1 MSLRIP
7 VRIPP
12 TPFRPP
18 GRGTLRMSNVPN
30 IADRPGRD
38 TRLLEQ
44 ARDAA
49 IPPLVDAF
57 AVALG
62 RFDDAL
68 FDRAE
73 RAGPS
78 QMAFLDAMREL
89 RRRRD
94 DIIGRF
100 RAQLQR
106 SWKAFDAGQPV
117 PSERVFLESAADTLS
132 LVSEQELESRLA
144 VRNFASVI
152 MRDCKPVLARL
163 DRRLGW
169 IAGDIALDADLN
181 PIGPEHI
188 GVAVHQAFAACD
200 LAPDV
205 RLVVVKL
212 CERDFVPAIA
222 RIYAALDQRLM
233 QVGVMPELPARRAP
247 APASAAAAEQ
257 ELDGVA
263 DGGSDGEEPGAP
275 AWAAR
280 FLNRMAGVSR
290 GLQASQPGPVPSGFG
305 DVPPGY
311 ASGPGAQ
318 GVLLEALHHLL
329 QESRRGRDAGDAPQA
344 RVADPR
350 QRDLSQREMLSVL
363 SLLQASPSATLR
375 AAIGD
380 TGESLSQRLKNEVL
394 SSATQLGVDP
404 SQARL
409 APVDEDAIDLVGMLF
424 DVMLDE
430 RDLEGRPREL
440 IGRLV
445 VPFVKVALLDRRM
458 FVQKT
463 HPARRLLNV
472 LAEACEGNNGES
484 AAERTLL
491 TKVEEVVD
499 RLVAEFNEN
508 LAIFLTLEEEF
519 RAYLEQHRRRIEIAE
534 RRAAEIQR
542 GQERLEA
549 ARARMTSELD
559 ERLSDRRVP
568 QAIEDFLRQPW
579 AHHVTM
585 TVLREGDE
593 GDGLRESLA
602 LADGLLEELTEAQR
616 HVVGKPWLQAWR
628 AQMLKVFASVGMNQ
642 DAAAGAVDALHDTL
656 QAVAAARPDL
666 ERALPE
672 LPQVVLPKPVM
683 DEESAS
689 IQLVGGADTLDF
701 DHSDADH
708 FRGLPIGTWLDFID
722 KDNKVQAGKLS
733 WVSPISSRLLF
744 VNRRGVR
751 FCVASPE
758 ELAVMVRLG
767 RLRTHQSEDAFDSA
781 MQGVIERLEPTSSA
795 AAPA

>member
-1 MSLRIP
+1 
-7 VRIPP
+7 
-12 TPFRPP
+12 
-18 GRGTLRMSNVPN
+18 MSNVLN

-100 RAQLQR
+100 RGQLQR
-106 SWKAFDAGQPV
+106 SWKALEAGQPL
-117 PSERVFLESAADTLS
+117 PIEQVFLESAEDTLS

-152 MRDCKPVLARL
+152 QRECKPVLARL

-188 GVAVHQAFAACD
+188 GVAVHQAFAGCD

-205 RLVVVKL
+205 RLVVIKL

-247 APASAAAAEQ
+247 APASTAAAATE
-257 ELDGVA
+257 ELDGP
-263 DGGSDGEEPGAP
+263 GDGEEPGAP

-290 GLQASQPGPVPSGFG
+290 GLQASQSAAPPAGFG
-305 DVPPGY
+305 EVPPGY

-329 QESRRGRDAGDAPQA
+329 QESRRGRDAGEAPEPRA
-344 RVADPR
+344 VDPR

-519 RAYLEQHRRRIEIAE
+519 RAFLEQHRRRIEIAE

-549 ARARMTSELD
+549 ARARMTAELD
-559 ERLSDRRVP
+559 ERLGDRRVP

-585 TVLREGDE
+585 TVLREGDD
-593 GDGLRESLA
+593 GPGLRESLA
-602 LADGLLEELTEAQR
+602 LADGILEELTEAQR

-628 AQMLKVFASVGMNQ
+628 AGMLKVFASVGMNQ

-666 ERALPE
+666 EKALPE
-672 LPQVVLPKPVM
+672 LPQVVLPKPVA
-683 DEESAS
+683 DEDTTP

-758 ELAVMVRLG
+758 ELAAMVRLG

-781 MQGVIERLEPTSSA
+781 MQGVIERLEPASPA
-795 AAPA
+795 ATPA

>member
-1 MSLRIP
+1 
-7 VRIPP
+7 
-12 TPFRPP
+12 
-18 GRGTLRMSNVPN
+18 MSNVLN
-30 IADRPGRD
+30 IADRPGRE
-38 TRLLEQ
+38 TRMLDQ
-44 ARDAA
+44 AREAA

-89 RRRRD
+89 RRRRE
-94 DIIGRF
+94 DIIVRF
-100 RAQLQR
+100 RSHLQMA
-106 SWKAFDAGQPV
+106 WKALQDGQPL
-117 PSERVFLESAADTLS
+117 SMESAFTHSAEDALTL
-132 LVSEQELESRLA
+132 VTDQELESRLA
-144 VRNFASVI
+144 VRNLASVI
-152 MRDCKPVLARL
+152 LRDCKPVLTRL

-169 IAGDIALDADLN
+169 LAGQAALEAEYN
-181 PIGPEHI
+181 PVGAEHI
-188 GVAVHQAFAACD
+188 GVAVHQGFAACD
-200 LAPDV
+200 LTPEV
-205 RLVVVKL
+205 RLVVIKL
-212 CERDFVPAIA
+212 CERDLVPAIA
-222 RIYAALDQRLM
+222 RIYAALDQRLAQM
-233 QVGVMPELPARRAP
+233 GVAPEMPTPRRAP
-247 APASAAAAEQ
+247 K
-257 ELDGVA
+257 
-263 DGGSDGEEPGAP
+263 SDATQDIEDLMSGDDPGAP

-280 FLNRMAGVSR
+280 FLNRMAGMNR
-290 GLQASQPGPVPSGFG
+290 GLQATHATPAAGFG

-311 ASGPGAQ
+311 SAAPGTQ

-329 QESRRGRDAGDAPQA
+329 QESRRGRDVPQ
-344 RVADPR
+344 DEPR
-350 QRDLSQREMLSVL
+350 PAHPQRDLSQREMLSVL
-363 SLLQASPSATLR
+363 SLLQATPSATLR

-394 SSATQLGVDP
+394 SSAMQLGVDP
-404 SQARL
+404 STARL

-430 RDLEGRPREL
+430 RDLDGRPREL

-519 RAYLEQHRRRIEIAE
+519 RSFLEQHRRRIEIAE

-549 ARARMTSELD
+549 ARARMNAELD
-559 ERLSDRRVP
+559 ERLADRTVP

-585 TVLREGDE
+585 TVLREGEE
-593 GDGLRESLA
+593 GDGLRESLT
-602 LADGLLEELTEAQR
+602 LADGVLEELTEAQR
-616 HVVGKPWLQAWR
+616 HVIGKPWLQAWR
-628 AQMLKVFASVGMNQ
+628 PALLKVFSSVGMNL

-672 LPQVVLPKPVM
+672 LPQVVLPKPAV
-683 DEESAS
+683 DEETTP
-689 IQLVGGADTLDF
+689 IQLVAGADTLDF

-708 FRGLPIGTWLDFID
+708 FRNLAIGTWLDFID
-722 KDNKVQAGKLS
+722 KDNKVQPGKLS

-758 ELAVMVRLG
+758 ELAAMVRLG

-781 MQGVIERLEPTSSA
+781 MQGVIERLEPVPPT
-795 AAPA
+795 PLT

>member
-1 MSLRIP
+1 
-7 VRIPP
+7 
-12 TPFRPP
+12 
-18 GRGTLRMSNVPN
+18 MSNTSN
-30 IADRPGRD
+30 IANRPGRD
-38 TRLLEQ
+38 ARLLEQ

-49 IPPLVDAF
+49 IPPLVDGF

-89 RRRRD
+89 RRRREE
-94 DIIGRF
+94 IITRF
-100 RAQLQR
+100 RAQLLRAWQ
-106 SWKAFDAGQPV
+106 SLEEGEPLSMEKALTYSID
-117 PSERVFLESAADTLS
+117 ETLT

-144 VRNFASVI
+144 ARNLASVI
-152 MRDCKPVLARL
+152 LRECKSVLLRL

-169 IAGDIALDADLN
+169 IAGNLVLDAEHN

-188 GVAVHQAFAACD
+188 GVAVQHAFATCD
-200 LAPDV
+200 LTTEV
-205 RLVVVKL
+205 RLVVIKL
-212 CERDFVPAIA
+212 CERDLVPGIA
-222 RIYAALDQRLM
+222 RVYEALDQRLA
-233 QVGVMPELPARRAP
+233 QVGVMPEMPARRAQRQ
-247 APASAAAAEQ
+247 APEPSEEAE
-257 ELDGVA
+257 ELDRT
-263 DGGSDGEEPGAP
+263 DETGAP

-280 FLNRMAGVSR
+280 FVNRMAGVSR
-290 GLQASQPGPVPSGFG
+290 GLQATSSPSQMAGFG

-311 ASGPGAQ
+311 SPTPGAQ

-329 QESRRGRDAGDAPQA
+329 QESRRGREPAAEAAPRSAAQS
-344 RVADPR
+344 

-380 TGESLSQRLKNEVL
+380 NGESLAQRLKNEVL

-404 SQARL
+404 STARL

-430 RDLEGRPREL
+430 RDLDGRPREL

-499 RLVAEFNEN
+499 RLTAEFNEN

-519 RAYLEQHRRRIEIAE
+519 RSFLEQHRRRIEIAE

-549 ARARMTSELD
+549 ARTRMNAELEARLGE
-559 ERLSDRRVP
+559 RRVP

-585 TVLREGDE
+585 TVLREGEE
-593 GDGLRESLA
+593 GEGLAEA
-602 LADGLLEELTEAQR
+602 LTVADGLLEELSEAQR
-616 HVVGKPWLQAWR
+616 HIIGKPWLQAWR
-628 AQMLKVFASVGMNQ
+628 PALQKVFSSVGMNQ
-642 DAAAGAVDALHDTL
+642 DAASAAVDALHDTL
-656 QAVAAARPDL
+656 QAVAASRPDL
-666 ERALPE
+666 EKSLPE
-672 LPQVVLPKPVM
+672 LPQVVLPKATV
-683 DEESAS
+683 EEVAMP
-689 IQLVGGADTLDF
+689 IELVAGTDTLEF
-701 DHSDADH
+701 DHTDADH
-708 FRGLPIGTWLDFID
+708 FRKLEIGTWLDFID
-722 KDNKVQAGKLS
+722 KDNKVQPGKLS

-758 ELAVMVRLG
+758 ELAAMVRLG

-781 MQGVIERLEPTSSA
+781 MQGVIDRLEP
-795 AAPA
+795 APATVAAV

>member
-1 MSLRIP
+1 
-7 VRIPP
+7 
-12 TPFRPP
+12 
-18 GRGTLRMSNVPN
+18 MSNVLN

-44 ARDAA
+44 ARDASV
-49 IPPLVDAF
+49 PPLVDAF

-89 RRRRD
+89 RRRRE

-100 RAQLQR
+100 RGQLQR
-106 SWKAFDAGQPV
+106 SWKALEAGQPS
-117 PSERVFLESAADTLS
+117 PAERVFLESADDTLS

-144 VRNFASVI
+144 VRNLASVI
-152 MRDCKPVLARL
+152 QRECKPVLGRL

-169 IAGDIALDADLN
+169 IAGDITLDSDLN

-188 GVAVHQAFAACD
+188 GVAVHQAFVACD

-205 RLVVVKL
+205 RLVVIKL
-212 CERDFVPAIA
+212 CERDLVPAIA
-222 RIYAALDQRLM
+222 RIYGSLDQRLM
-233 QVGVMPELPARRAP
+233 QVGVMPELPARRP
-247 APASAAAAEQ
+247 PAAAASSVGEVAQ
-257 ELDGVA
+257 DLDAAGE
-263 DGGSDGEEPGAP
+263 GEEPGAP

-290 GLQASQPGPVPSGFG
+290 GLQATQAAPAAPGFG
-305 DVPPGY
+305 DVPAAGY
-311 ASGPGAQ
+311 GSAPGAQ

-329 QESRRGRDAGDAPQA
+329 QESRRGRDAAGAPEA
-344 RVADPR
+344 RAVDPR

-519 RAYLEQHRRRIEIAE
+519 RAFLEQHRRRIEIAE

-559 ERLSDRRVP
+559 ERLADRRVP

-602 LADGLLEELTEAQR
+602 LADGVLEELTEAQR

-628 AQMLKVFASVGMNQ
+628 PQMLKVFASVGMNQ

-666 ERALPE
+666 EKALPE
-672 LPQVVLPKPVM
+672 LPQVVLPKPVV
-683 DEESAS
+683 DEETTP
-689 IQLVGGADTLDF
+689 IQLVAGADTLDF

-758 ELAVMVRLG
+758 ELAAMVRLG

-781 MQGVIERLEPTSSA
+781 MQGVIERLEPVPSA

>member
-1 MSLRIP
+1 
-7 VRIPP
+7 
-12 TPFRPP
+12 
-18 GRGTLRMSNVPN
+18 MSNAPN
-30 IADRPGRD
+30 LANRPGRD
-38 TRLLEQ
+38 ARLLEQ

-49 IPPLVDAF
+49 IPPLVDGF

-89 RRRRD
+89 RRRREE
-94 DIIGRF
+94 IIARF
-100 RAQLQR
+100 RAQLLQAWQ
-106 SWKAFDAGQPV
+106 S
-117 PSERVFLESAADTLS
+117 LEDGEPISMENVLAHTREDTLS

-144 VRNFASVI
+144 ARNLASVI
-152 MRDCKPVLARL
+152 LRECKPVLLRL

-169 IAGDIALDADLN
+169 IAGNLVLDAEHS

-188 GVAVHQAFAACD
+188 GVAVQQAFATCD
-200 LAPDV
+200 LASEV
-205 RLVVVKL
+205 RLVVIKL
-212 CERDFVPAIA
+212 CERDFVPGIA
-222 RIYAALDQRLM
+222 RVYEALDQRLA
-233 QVGVMPELPARRAP
+233 QAGVMPEMPARRAQRQP
-247 APASAAAAEQ
+247 AQAPLEEEAD
-257 ELDGVA
+257 ELDQA
-263 DGGSDGEEPGAP
+263 DELGAP

-280 FLNRMAGVSR
+280 FVNRMAGVSR
-290 GLQASQPGPVPSGFG
+290 GLQATSGGPPQMAGFG

-311 ASGPGAQ
+311 SPAPGAQ

-329 QESRRGRDAGDAPQA
+329 QESRRGREPAPEEA
-344 RVADPR
+344 PR
-350 QRDLSQREMLSVL
+350 PAAHGQRDLSQREMLSVL

-380 TGESLSQRLKNEVL
+380 NGESLAQRLKNEVL
-394 SSATQLGVDP
+394 SNATQLGVDP
-404 SQARL
+404 STARL

-519 RAYLEQHRRRIEIAE
+519 RAFLDQHRRRIEIAE

-549 ARARMTSELD
+549 ARARMNAELD
-559 ERLSDRRVP
+559 ARLADRRVP

-585 TVLREGDE
+585 TVLREGE
-593 GDGLRESLA
+593 DGGGLA
-602 LADGLLEELTEAQR
+602 EALLVADGLLEELSEAQR
-616 HVVGKPWLQAWR
+616 HIVGKPWLQAWR
-628 AQMLKVFASVGMNQ
+628 PELQKVFSSVGMNQ
-642 DAAAGAVDALHDTL
+642 DAASAAVDALHDTL
-656 QAVAAARPDL
+656 QAVAASRPDL
-666 ERALPE
+666 EKALPE
-672 LPQVVLPKPVM
+672 LPQVVLPKPAV
-683 DEESAS
+683 EEAS
-689 IQLVGGADTLDF
+689 MPMQLVAGTDTLEF
-701 DHSDADH
+701 DHTDADH
-708 FRGLPIGTWLDFID
+708 FRKLEIGTWLDFID
-722 KDNKVQAGKLS
+722 KDNKVQPGKLS

-758 ELAVMVRLG
+758 ELAAMVRLG

-781 MQGVIERLEPTSSA
+781 MQGVIDRLEPA
-795 AAPA
+795 AAPAARV

>member
-1 MSLRIP
+1 MSSAFS
-7 VRIPP
+7 
-12 TPFRPP
+12 T
-18 GRGTLRMSNVPN
+18 
-30 IADRPGRD
+30 AERPGRD
-38 TRLLEQ
+38 PRLLDQ
-44 ARDAA
+44 AKQTAL
-49 IPPLVDAF
+49 PPLVDTF
-57 AVALG
+57 AVVLG

-89 RRRRD
+89 RRRREE
-94 DIIGRF
+94 ITARF
-100 RAQLQR
+100 RGHLVKAWRSMEAGEPLSVEQAFAQDHQ
-106 SWKAFDAGQPV
+106 DA
-117 PSERVFLESAADTLS
+117 LT
-132 LVSEQELESRLA
+132 LVSDQELESRLA
-144 VRNFASVI
+144 ARNLASVV
-152 MRDCKPVLARL
+152 MREWKPVLSRL
-163 DRRLGW
+163 DRRLGR
-169 IAGDIALDADLN
+169 IAGNLPLDSDYN
-181 PIGPEHI
+181 PIGSEHI
-188 GVAVHQAFAACD
+188 GVAIHEAFATCD
-200 LAPDV
+200 LTLEV
-205 RLVVVKL
+205 RLVVIKL
-212 CERDFVPAIA
+212 CERDLVPALG
-222 RIYAALDQRLM
+222 RIYETLDQRLA
-233 QVGVMPELPARRAP
+233 QAGVMPEIQAARKRDTP
-247 APASAAAAEQ
+247 APQPQDDELTPEEAAN
-257 ELDGVA
+257 
-263 DGGSDGEEPGAP
+263 AP

-280 FLNRMAGVSR
+280 FVNRMAGVNR
-290 GLQASQPGPVPSGFG
+290 AIQASTGQRQEPQGFDG
-305 DVPPGY
+305 PPGY
-311 ASGPGAQ
+311 AAGPGAQ

-329 QESRRGRDAGDAPQA
+329 QESRSGREQQA
-344 RVADPR
+344 AQQHAAQQQVTQQHV

-363 SLLQASPSATLR
+363 SLLQATPSATLR

-380 TGESLSQRLKNEVL
+380 TGESLAQRLKSEVL

-404 SQARL
+404 STARL

-430 RDLEGRPREL
+430 RALEGRPREL

-472 LAEACEGNNGES
+472 LAEAVEGNNGES

-519 RAYLEQHRRRIEIAE
+519 RSFLEQHRRRIEIAE

-549 ARARMTSELD
+549 ARIRMTAELD
-559 ERLSDRRVP
+559 VRLENRHIP
-568 QAIEDFLRQPW
+568 QAISDFLRQPW

-585 TVLREGDE
+585 TLLREGDDGE
-593 GDGLRESLA
+593 GLREALA
-602 LADGLLEELTEAQR
+602 VADGLLEELAEAQR
-616 HVVGKPWLQAWR
+616 QIIGKPWLQAWR
-628 AQMLKVFASVGMNQ
+628 PALQQVFASVGMNA
-642 DAAAGAVDALHDTL
+642 DAASGAVDALHDTL
-656 QAVAAARPDL
+656 QAVAASRPDL
-666 ERALPE
+666 EKPLPE
-672 LPQVVLPKPVM
+672 LPQVILPKPTA
-683 DEESAS
+683 EEDSAG
-689 IQLVGGADTLDF
+689 IQLVGGIDTLDF

-708 FRGLPIGTWLDFID
+708 FRKLEIGTWLDFID

-758 ELAVMVRLG
+758 ELAAMVRMG
-767 RLRTHQSEDAFDSA
+767 RLRTHHAEDAFDAA
-781 MQGVIERLEPTSSA
+781 MQGVIDRLEPSKTSKT
-795 AAPA
+795 AAPV

>member
-1 MSLRIP
+1 
-7 VRIPP
+7 
-12 TPFRPP
+12 
-18 GRGTLRMSNVPN
+18 MSNVLN
-30 IADRPGRD
+30 IADRPGRE
-38 TRLLEQ
+38 TRMLDQ
-44 ARDAA
+44 AREAA

-89 RRRRD
+89 RRRRE
-94 DIIGRF
+94 DIIVRF
-100 RAQLQR
+100 RTHLQLA
-106 SWKAFDAGQPV
+106 WKALQDGQPL
-117 PSERVFLESAADTLS
+117 SMEDAFAQSGENALTLMTD
-132 LVSEQELESRLA
+132 QELESRLA
-144 VRNFASVI
+144 VRNLASVI
-152 MRDCKPVLARL
+152 LRDCKPVLIRL
-163 DRRLGW
+163 DRRLGYL
-169 IAGDIALDADLN
+169 AGQSTLEPEFN
-181 PIGPEHI
+181 PVGPEHI
-188 GVAVHQAFAACD
+188 GVAVHQGFAACD
-200 LAPDV
+200 LTAEV
-205 RLVVVKL
+205 RLVVIKL
-212 CERDFVPAIA
+212 CERDLVPAIA
-222 RIYAALDQRLM
+222 RVYTALDQRLAQM
-233 QVGVMPELPARRAP
+233 GVMADLPEPPARRAP
-247 APASAAAAEQ
+247 KPDVAQ
-257 ELDGVA
+257 ELEDLM
-263 DGGSDGEEPGAP
+263 GSEEPGAP

-280 FLNRMAGVSR
+280 FLNRMAGVNR
-290 GLQASQPGPVPSGFG
+290 GLQATHAAPAPAVGFG

-311 ASGPGAQ
+311 STAPGTQ

-329 QESRRGRDAGDAPQA
+329 QESRRGRDVSQEPS
-344 RVADPR
+344 RPSHP

-363 SLLQASPSATLR
+363 SLLQATPSATLR

-394 SSATQLGVDP
+394 SSAMQLGVDP
-404 SQARL
+404 STARL

-430 RDLEGRPREL
+430 RDLDGRPREL

-519 RAYLEQHRRRIEIAE
+519 RSFLEQHRRRIEIAE

-549 ARARMTSELD
+549 ARARMNGELD
-559 ERLSDRRVP
+559 ERLADRTVP

-585 TVLREGDE
+585 TVLREGEE
-593 GDGLRESLA
+593 GEGLRESLA
-602 LADGLLEELTEAQR
+602 LADGVLEELTEAQR
-616 HVVGKPWLQAWR
+616 HVIGKPWLQAWR
-628 AQMLKVFASVGMNQ
+628 PGLLKVFSSVGMNL
-642 DAAAGAVDALHDTL
+642 DAAGSAVDALHDTL

-666 ERALPE
+666 EKALPE
-672 LPQVVLPKPVM
+672 LPQVVLPKPAV
-683 DEESAS
+683 DEETTP
-689 IQLVGGADTLDF
+689 IQLVAGADTLDF

-708 FRGLPIGTWLDFID
+708 FRGLAIGTWLDFID
-722 KDNKVQAGKLS
+722 KDNKVQPGKLS

-758 ELAVMVRLG
+758 ELAAMVRLG

-781 MQGVIERLEPTSSA
+781 MQGVIERLEPVPPVT
-795 AAPA
+795 PTPLT

>member
-1 MSLRIP
+1 
-7 VRIPP
+7 
-12 TPFRPP
+12 
-18 GRGTLRMSNVPN
+18 MSNVLN

-89 RRRRD
+89 RRRRE

-106 SWKAFDAGQPV
+106 SWKALEAGQPLPV
-117 PSERVFLESAADTLS
+117 ERVFLESADDTLS

-144 VRNFASVI
+144 VRNFAGVI
-152 MRDCKPVLARL
+152 LRDCKPVLVRL

-188 GVAVHQAFAACD
+188 GVAVHQAFAGCD

-205 RLVVVKL
+205 RLVVIKL

-247 APASAAAAEQ
+247 AAASVPASDAAQDPDA
-257 ELDGVA
+257 G
-263 DGGSDGEEPGAP
+263 GEEEAGAP

-280 FLNRMAGVSR
+280 FINRMAGVSR
-290 GLQASQPGPVPSGFG
+290 GLQASQQAAPAAGGFG
-305 DVPPGY
+305 DDMPPGY

-329 QESRRGRDAGDAPQA
+329 QESRRGREDGNPPDARP
-344 RVADPR
+344 ADPR

-549 ARARMTSELD
+549 ARARMNAELD
-559 ERLSDRRVP
+559 ERLGERRVP

-593 GDGLRESLA
+593 GTGLRESLA

-628 AQMLKVFASVGMNQ
+628 TEMLKVFASVGMNQ

-656 QAVAAARPDL
+656 QAVATARPDL
-666 ERALPE
+666 EKALPE
-672 LPQVVLPKPVM
+672 LPQVVLPKPVI
-683 DEESAS
+683 DEDPAS
-689 IQLVGGADTLDF
+689 IQLVAGADTLDF

-733 WVSPISSRLLF
+733 WVSPISARLLF

-767 RLRTHQSEDAFDSA
+767 RLRAHVDDGAFDSA
-781 MQGVIERLEPTSSA
+781 MQGVIDRLDPGSA
-795 AAPA
+795 TLH

>member
-1 MSLRIP
+1 
-7 VRIPP
+7 
-12 TPFRPP
+12 
-18 GRGTLRMSNVPN
+18 MSNAPH
-30 IADRPGRD
+30 IANRPGRD
-38 TRLLEQ
+38 ARLLEQ

-49 IPPLVDAF
+49 IPPMVDGF

-94 DIIGRF
+94 EIISRF
-100 RAQLQR
+100 RAQLLRAWQ
-106 SWKAFDAGQPV
+106 SLEDGEPI
-117 PSERVFLESAADTLS
+117 SMESALAHTLEDTLS
-132 LVSEQELESRLA
+132 LVSDQELESRLA
-144 VRNFASVI
+144 ARNLASVI
-152 MRDCKPVLARL
+152 LRECKPVLIRL

-169 IAGDIALDADLN
+169 IAGNLVLDVEHN

-188 GVAVHQAFAACD
+188 GVAVQQAFATCD
-200 LAPDV
+200 LAPEV
-205 RLVVVKL
+205 RLVVIKL
-212 CERDFVPAIA
+212 CERDLVPSIA
-222 RIYAALDQRLM
+222 RVYEALDQRLA
-233 QVGVMPELPARRAP
+233 QVGVMPEMPARRSQRQAP
-247 APASAAAAEQ
+247 EQALEEAE
-257 ELDGVA
+257 DMR
-263 DGGSDGEEPGAP
+263 DDEPGAP

-280 FLNRMAGVSR
+280 FVNRMAGVSR
-290 GLQASQPGPVPSGFG
+290 GLQAASAHPQMAGFG
-305 DVPPGY
+305 DGPPGY
-311 ASGPGAQ
+311 SAAPGAQ

-329 QESRRGRDAGDAPQA
+329 QESRRGREP
-344 RVADPR
+344 VAEESPR
-350 QRDLSQREMLSVL
+350 SAAQSQRDLSQREMLSVL

-380 TGESLSQRLKNEVL
+380 NGESLAQRLKNEVL

-404 SQARL
+404 STARL

-519 RAYLEQHRRRIEIAE
+519 RAFLDQHRRRIEIAE

-549 ARARMTSELD
+549 ARARMNTELD
-559 ERLSDRRVP
+559 ARLVDRRVP

-585 TVLREGDE
+585 TVLREGEE
-593 GDGLRESLA
+593 GEGLTEA
-602 LADGLLEELTEAQR
+602 LSVADGLLEELSEAQR
-616 HVVGKPWLQAWR
+616 HIIGKPWLQAWR
-628 AQMLKVFASVGMNQ
+628 PALQKVFSSVGMNQ
-642 DAAAGAVDALHDTL
+642 DAASGAVDALHDTL
-656 QAVAAARPDL
+656 QAVAASRPDL
-666 ERALPE
+666 EKALPE
-672 LPQVVLPKPVM
+672 LPQVVLPKPAIE
-683 DEESAS
+683 EESMPM
-689 IQLVGGADTLDF
+689 QLVAGTDTLEF
-701 DHSDADH
+701 DHTDADH
-708 FRGLPIGTWLDFID
+708 FRKLEIGTWLDFID
-722 KDNKVQAGKLS
+722 KDNKVQPGKLS
-733 WVSPISSRLLF
+733 WISPISSRLLF

-758 ELAVMVRLG
+758 ELAAMVRLG

-781 MQGVIERLEPTSSA
+781 MQGVIDRLEPTG
-795 AAPA
+795 APAATV

>member
-1 MSLRIP
+1 
-7 VRIPP
+7 
-12 TPFRPP
+12 
-18 GRGTLRMSNVPN
+18 MSNTSN
-30 IADRPGRD
+30 IANRPGRD
-38 TRLLEQ
+38 ARLLEQ

-49 IPPLVDAF
+49 IPPLVDGF

-89 RRRRD
+89 RRRREE
-94 DIIGRF
+94 IITRF
-100 RAQLQR
+100 RAQLLRAWQ
-106 SWKAFDAGQPV
+106 SLEEGEPLSMEKALTYSID
-117 PSERVFLESAADTLS
+117 ETLT

-144 VRNFASVI
+144 ARNLASVI
-152 MRDCKPVLARL
+152 LRECKSVLLRL

-169 IAGDIALDADLN
+169 IAGNLVLDAEHN

-188 GVAVHQAFAACD
+188 GVAVQHAFATCD
-200 LAPDV
+200 LTTEV
-205 RLVVVKL
+205 RLVVIKL
-212 CERDFVPAIA
+212 CERDLVPGIA
-222 RIYAALDQRLM
+222 RVYEALDQRLA
-233 QVGVMPELPARRAP
+233 QVGVMPEMPARRAQRQ
-247 APASAAAAEQ
+247 APEPSAEEAE
-257 ELDGVA
+257 ELDRT
-263 DGGSDGEEPGAP
+263 DETGAP

-280 FLNRMAGVSR
+280 FVNRMAGVSR
-290 GLQASQPGPVPSGFG
+290 GLQATSSPSQMAGFG

-311 ASGPGAQ
+311 SPTPGAQ

-329 QESRRGRDAGDAPQA
+329 QESRRGREPAAEAAPRSAAQS
-344 RVADPR
+344 

-380 TGESLSQRLKNEVL
+380 NGESLAQRLKNEVL

-404 SQARL
+404 STARL

-430 RDLEGRPREL
+430 RDLDGRPREL

-499 RLVAEFNEN
+499 RLTAEFNEN

-519 RAYLEQHRRRIEIAE
+519 RSFLEQHRRRIEIAE

-549 ARARMTSELD
+549 ARTRMNAELEARLGE
-559 ERLSDRRVP
+559 RRVP

-585 TVLREGDE
+585 TVLREGEE
-593 GDGLRESLA
+593 GEGLAEA
-602 LADGLLEELTEAQR
+602 LTVADGLLEELSEAQR
-616 HVVGKPWLQAWR
+616 HIIGKPWLQAWR
-628 AQMLKVFASVGMNQ
+628 PALQKVFSSVGMNQ
-642 DAAAGAVDALHDTL
+642 DAASAAVDALHDTL
-656 QAVAAARPDL
+656 QAVAASRPDL
-666 ERALPE
+666 EKSLPE
-672 LPQVVLPKPVM
+672 LPQVVLPKATV
-683 DEESAS
+683 EEVAMP
-689 IQLVGGADTLDF
+689 IELVAGTDTLEF
-701 DHSDADH
+701 DHTDADH
-708 FRGLPIGTWLDFID
+708 FRKLEIGTWLDFID
-722 KDNKVQAGKLS
+722 KDNKVQPGKLS

-758 ELAVMVRLG
+758 ELAAMVRLG

-781 MQGVIERLEPTSSA
+781 MQGVIDRLEP
-795 AAPA
+795 APATVAAV

>member
-1 MSLRIP
+1 
-7 VRIPP
+7 
-12 TPFRPP
+12 
-18 GRGTLRMSNVPN
+18 MSNVLN
-30 IADRPGRD
+30 IADRPGRE
-38 TRLLEQ
+38 TRMLDQ
-44 ARDAA
+44 AREAA

-89 RRRRD
+89 RRRRE
-94 DIIGRF
+94 DIIVRF
-100 RAQLQR
+100 RTHLQLA
-106 SWKAFDAGQPV
+106 WKALQDGQPL
-117 PSERVFLESAADTLS
+117 SMEDAFAQSGENALTLMTD
-132 LVSEQELESRLA
+132 QELESRLA
-144 VRNFASVI
+144 VRNLASVI
-152 MRDCKPVLARL
+152 LRDCKPVLIRL
-163 DRRLGW
+163 DRRLGYL
-169 IAGDIALDADLN
+169 AGQSTLEPEFN
-181 PIGPEHI
+181 PVGAEHI
-188 GVAVHQAFAACD
+188 GVAVHQGFAACD
-200 LAPDV
+200 LTAEV
-205 RLVVVKL
+205 RLVVIKL
-212 CERDFVPAIA
+212 CERDLVPAIA
-222 RIYAALDQRLM
+222 RVYTALDQRLAQM
-233 QVGVMPELPARRAP
+233 GVMADLPEPPARRAP
-247 APASAAAAEQ
+247 KPDVAQ
-257 ELDGVA
+257 ELEDLM
-263 DGGSDGEEPGAP
+263 GSEEPGAP

-280 FLNRMAGVSR
+280 FLNRMAGVNR
-290 GLQASQPGPVPSGFG
+290 GLQATHAAPAPAVGFG

-311 ASGPGAQ
+311 STAPGTQ

-329 QESRRGRDAGDAPQA
+329 QESRRGRDVSQEPS
-344 RVADPR
+344 RPSHP

-363 SLLQASPSATLR
+363 SLLQATPSATLR

-394 SSATQLGVDP
+394 SSAMQLGVDP
-404 SQARL
+404 STARL

-430 RDLEGRPREL
+430 RDLDGRPREL

-519 RAYLEQHRRRIEIAE
+519 RSFLEQHRRRIEIAE

-549 ARARMTSELD
+549 ARARMNSELD
-559 ERLSDRRVP
+559 DRLADRTVP

-585 TVLREGDE
+585 TVLREGEE

-602 LADGLLEELTEAQR
+602 LADGVLEELTEAQR
-616 HVVGKPWLQAWR
+616 HVIGKPWLQAWR
-628 AQMLKVFASVGMNQ
+628 PGLLKVFSSVGMNL
-642 DAAAGAVDALHDTL
+642 DAAGGAVDALHDTL

-672 LPQVVLPKPVM
+672 LPQVVLPKPAV
-683 DEESAS
+683 DEETTP
-689 IQLVGGADTLDF
+689 IQLVAGADTLDF

-708 FRGLPIGTWLDFID
+708 FRGLAIGTWLDFID
-722 KDNKVQAGKLS
+722 KDNKVQPGKLS

-758 ELAVMVRLG
+758 ELAAMVRLG

-781 MQGVIERLEPTSSA
+781 MQGVIERLEPVPPT
-795 AAPA
+795 PLT

>member
-1 MSLRIP
+1 MQNAFS
-7 VRIPP
+7 
-12 TPFRPP
+12 T
-18 GRGTLRMSNVPN
+18 
-30 IADRPGRD
+30 AERPGRD
-38 TRLLEQ
+38 PRLLDQ
-44 ARDAA
+44 AKQLAL
-49 IPPLVDAF
+49 PPLVDTF
-57 AVALG
+57 AVVLG

-89 RRRRD
+89 RRRREE
-94 DIIGRF
+94 ITARF
-100 RAQLQR
+100 RGHLIKAWRFMEAGEPLSVEQAFAQENQD
-106 SWKAFDAGQPV
+106 S
-117 PSERVFLESAADTLS
+117 LS

-144 VRNFASVI
+144 ARNLASVV
-152 MRDCKPVLARL
+152 MREWKPVLGRL
-163 DRRLGW
+163 DRRLGR
-169 IAGDIALDADLN
+169 IAGNLPLDSDYN
-181 PIGPEHI
+181 PIGSEHI
-188 GVAVHQAFAACD
+188 GVAIHEAFATCD
-200 LAPDV
+200 LTLEV
-205 RLVVVKL
+205 RLVVIKL
-212 CERDFVPAIA
+212 CERDLVPTLG
-222 RIYAALDQRLM
+222 RIYETLDQRLA
-233 QVGVMPELPARRAP
+233 QAGVMPEMQVARKQAMPTPPPQQDEFAP
-247 APASAAAAEQ
+247 E
-257 ELDGVA
+257 DA
-263 DGGSDGEEPGAP
+263 DSAP

-280 FLNRMAGVSR
+280 FVNRMAGVSR
-290 GLQASQPGPVPSGFG
+290 SIQASVGHRQEQQEFDG
-305 DVPPGY
+305 PPGY
-311 ASGPGAQ
+311 AAGPGAQ

-329 QESRRGRDAGDAPQA
+329 QESRNGREQAAQQQAAQQQATHQQAPQQH
-344 RVADPR
+344 V

-363 SLLQASPSATLR
+363 SLLQATPSATLR

-380 TGESLSQRLKNEVL
+380 TGESLAQRLKSEVL

-404 SQARL
+404 STARL

-430 RDLEGRPREL
+430 RALEGRPRDL

-472 LAEACEGNNGES
+472 LAEAVEGNNGES

-491 TKVEEVVD
+491 AKVEEVVD

-519 RAYLEQHRRRIEIAE
+519 RSFLEQHRRRIEIAE

-549 ARARMTSELD
+549 ARVRMTAELD
-559 ERLSDRRVP
+559 VRLEDRKVP
-568 QAIEDFLRQPW
+568 RAIEDFLRQPW

-585 TVLREGDE
+585 TLLREGE
-593 GDGLRESLA
+593 QGEGLREALA
-602 LADGLLEELTEAQR
+602 VADGLLEELGEAQR
-616 HVVGKPWLQAWR
+616 HIIGKPWLQAWR
-628 AQMLKVFASVGMNQ
+628 PALQQVFASVGMNA
-642 DAAAGAVDALHDTL
+642 DAASGAVDALHDTL
-656 QAVAAARPDL
+656 QAVAASRPDL
-666 ERALPE
+666 EKALPE
-672 LPQVVLPKPVM
+672 LPQVILPKPAA
-683 DEESAS
+683 EEDPAGVE
-689 IQLVGGADTLDF
+689 LVGGIDTLDF

-708 FRGLPIGTWLDFID
+708 FRKLEIGTWLDFID

-758 ELAVMVRLG
+758 ELAAMVRMG
-767 RLRTHQSEDAFDSA
+767 RLRTHHSEDAFDAA
-781 MQGVIERLEPTSSA
+781 MKGVIDRLEPSNA
-795 AAPA
+795 ATPV